1 MGLNEPGYHAW
12 LVFLEGTAHMLD
24 NDFAFCFRS
33 VSLAS
38 EFLSLSFAHTRERQ
52 ITRTEYS

>member
-1 MGLNEPGYHAW
+1 MGVNEPDYHAW

-24 NDFAFCFRS
+24 NDFAFCLRS

-38 EFLSLSFAHTRERQ
+38 EVLSLSLAHTRKRQ
-52 ITRTEYS
+52 MTRTEFS